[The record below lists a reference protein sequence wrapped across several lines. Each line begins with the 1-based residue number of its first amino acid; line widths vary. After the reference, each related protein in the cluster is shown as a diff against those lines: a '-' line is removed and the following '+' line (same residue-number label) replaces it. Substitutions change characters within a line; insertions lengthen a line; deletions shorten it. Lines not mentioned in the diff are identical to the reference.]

1 MKRRSQSKL
10 ELAVGALVSLSA
22 AVFLVFAFTGGGLF
36 NGAGYS
42 VVAKFRQID
51 GISVGSA
58 IHLAGIKIG
67 EVSKLGFDAERN
79 QAVVTMR
86 LRSDVQLP
94 EDTAAQI
101 VTDGLLGPKFVK
113 LEPGGADEII
123 PPGGRLQYVQDG
135 LIIERILQKL
145 IENAETNRRERL
157 ERTKP
162 CDCNVRPGGAN

>member
-1 MKRRSQSKL
+1 MKRRSRSRL
-10 ELAVGALVSLSA
+10 ELSVGAAVFLSA

-36 NGAGYS
+36 NGAGYP
-42 VVAKFRQID
+42 VVAKFRQVD
-51 GISVGSA
+51 GISVGSSV
-58 IHLAGIKIG
+58 HLAGIKIG
-67 EVSKLGFDAERN
+67 EVSALGFDAKLN

-86 LRSDVQLP
+86 LRSDVKLP

-123 PPGGRLQYVQDG
+123 PPGGRLLYVQDG

-145 IENAETNRRERL
+145 IENAEANRRERL
-157 ERTKP
+157 ERRKP
-162 CDCNVRPGGAN
+162 CRCDERPGGAR